1 MGGSI
6 SSGAAKAISLSGRSC
21 LNCRHKASAKVCGGC
36 AEFFSPWG
44 VPSYSK
50 WEPELPSLEDLS
62 LRPTVLEQIY
72 APDLPPGEDR
82 RIGGTSRPK
91 TEVPTRGLRYNKG
104 KRRYDL
110 LPPDALAVLTD
121 VLTVGAEKYAERNWE
136 AGMPYKDALG
146 SLERHLQAW
155 KAGEDNDKES
165 GLPHLAHVMCNAM
178 FLLTWQLRN
187 LGEDDRVKVRMPDAP
202 SRGS

>member
-50 WEPELPSLEDLS
+50 WEPELPSLESRD
-62 LRPTVLEQIY
+62 E
-72 APDLPPGEDR
+72 
-82 RIGGTSRPK
+82 GTPRPK

-104 KRRYDL
+104 KRRFDL
-110 LPPDALAVLTD
+110 IPPDSLAVLAD
-121 VLTVGAEKYAERNWE
+121 VLTVGSEKYAERNWE

-155 KAGEDNDKES
+155 KAGEDNDPES

-178 FLLTWQLRN
+178 FILTWQLRN
-187 LGEDDRVKVRMPDAP
+187 IGEDDRVKVRMPDAP
-202 SRGS
+202 SRSS

>member
-1 MGGSI
+1 V
-6 SSGAAKAISLSGRSC
+6 
-21 LNCRHKASAKVCGGC
+21 KVCVGCGG
-36 AEFFSPWG
+36 PIKNH
-44 VPSYSK
+44 PK
-50 WEPELPSLEDLS
+50 WEREFPSLES
-62 LRPTVLEQIY
+62 RTTFLEQVRR
-72 APDLPPGEDR
+72 DL
-82 RIGGTSRPK
+82 GTPRPK

-104 KRRYDL
+104 KRRFDL
-110 LPPDALAVLTD
+110 IPPDALAVLAD
-121 VLTVGAEKYAERNWE
+121 VLTVGSEKYAERNWE

-146 SLERHLQAW
+146 SLERHLQDW

-165 GLPHLAHVMCNAM
+165 GLSHLAHVMCNAM

>member
-6 SSGAAKAISLSGRSC
+6 ASGVATAVGEAVRSC
-21 LNCRHKASAKVCGGC
+21 LTCRHKASVKVCVGCGG
-36 AEFFSPWG
+36 PIKNH
-44 VPSYSK
+44 PK
-50 WEPELPSLEDLS
+50 WEREFPSLES
-62 LRPTVLEQIY
+62 RTTFLEQVRR
-72 APDLPPGEDR
+72 DL
-82 RIGGTSRPK
+82 GTPRPK

-104 KRRYDL
+104 KRRFDL
-110 LPPDALAVLTD
+110 IPPDALAVLAD
-121 VLTVGAEKYAERNWE
+121 VLTVGSEKYAERNWE

-146 SLERHLQAW
+146 SLERHLQDW

-165 GLPHLAHVMCNAM
+165 GLSHLAHVMCNAM

>member
-6 SSGAAKAISLSGRSC
+6 TSGAAKAVGEAWQSC
-21 LNCRHKASAKVCGGC
+21 LNCRHRASAKVCVGC
-36 AEFFSPWG
+36 EAFSPLVING
-44 VPSYSK
+44 YSK
-50 WEPELPSLEDLS
+50 WEPELPSL
-62 LRPTVLEQIY
+62 
-72 APDLPPGEDR
+72 EDR

>member
-6 SSGAAKAISLSGRSC
+6 TSGAAKAVGSSIRYCST
-21 LNCRHKASAKVCGGC
+21 CRHRASVKVCGGC
-36 AEFFSPWG
+36 TATTAPWG
-44 VPSYSK
+44 IPSYSK
-50 WEPELPSLEDLS
+50 WEPELP
-62 LRPTVLEQIY
+62 
-72 APDLPPGEDR
+72 PGEDR
-82 RIGGTSRPK
+82 RNLDTPRPK
-91 TEVPTRGLRYNKG
+91 TAGPTRGLRYNKG

-110 LPPDALAVLTD
+110 LPPDSLAVLAD

-146 SLERHLQAW
+146 SLERHLQDW

-165 GLPHLAHVMCNAM
+165 GLSHLAHVMCNAM